1 MRENCLHDKFGSL
14 VPDHELHF
22 DMTLACFV
30 STHFAGNSVV
40 WIWFVNWCLMKWSVD
55 EEFFPGN
62 TNKNICVIIFVL
74 SYEICSTVA
83 IKQYVSK
90 DCFSE
95 YLRVQRSSVTVSHLV
110 IPKKYRIRW
119 LENKH
124 DDVKEYV
131 KTYIEILWILTVLIR
146 VFRHQYKQ
154 SVNEEVQFKYFL
166 TCLHLYQN

>member
-1 MRENCLHDKFGSL
+1 
-14 VPDHELHF
+14 
-22 DMTLACFV
+22 MTLDCFV
-30 STHFAGNSVV
+30 STHFAGNSCV
-40 WIWFVNWCLMKWSVD
+40 WIWFVIWIWCLKKWSVD
-55 EEFFPGN
+55 ECFLPGK

-146 VFRHQYKQ
+146 VSRHQYKQ
-154 SVNEEVQFKYFL
+154 SVNEEVQF
-166 TCLHLYQN
+166 T